1 MRATPLSPLEPTPLA
16 PMPTPLDRASRIVSD
31 VRSGEALT
39 ALLFASALFV
49 GLFSY
54 YVLKTVRE
62 PLILATGGAEV
73 KTYATAIQAV
83 VLMAV
88 VPVYGALARR
98 VSRRTL
104 VLGTQVFFLVA
115 VEAFALLATQRLP
128 YLGIVFYVFLGVY
141 VLTSVAQLWALANDV
156 YPQAQGTRLFPL
168 VALGAPLGSA
178 AGALFASRLFD
189 GSGAISTL
197 MHASA
202 GLLLL
207 QWLLLRAVLARPE
220 AVRPAPPLDG
230 PGGFRLVWNSGYL
243 RWVAL
248 LVVLLNLVNTTG
260 EFLLSRAVL
269 DEAAHA
275 LDRATAS
282 GVTVEDARAFR
293 ETFIRGAYGDF
304 YFVVNAAS
312 VLVQVFVA
320 SRLTRHLGMRGVLL
334 ALPIVALGTYGL
346 AAIGLPF
353 VLFRALKIAE
363 NATDYSIQNTGKAL
377 LWLPTSRDEKYKAKQ
392 VVDAYFMRFG
402 DVLSALLVFVA
413 ATTLALDTQV
423 LALVNAAFSLLA
435 VAIAWRVAR
444 RHGEASG
451 HGEASAVA
459 AA

>member
-1 MRATPLSPLEPTPLA
+1 MRATPLSPLEPSPLA
-16 PMPTPLDRASRIVSD
+16 PTMPTPLDRASRIVSD

-49 GLFSY
+49 GLFAY

-83 VLMAV
+83 ALMGL
-88 VPVYGALARR
+88 VPLYGALARR

-115 VEAFALLATQRLP
+115 VECFALLAGLRLP
-128 YLGIVFYVFLGVY
+128 YLGIIFYVFLGVY

-156 YPQAQGTRLFPL
+156 YPHAQGTRLFPL

-197 MHASA
+197 IHASA

-207 QWLLLRAVLARPE
+207 QWILLRAVLARPE
-220 AVRPAPPLDG
+220 AARPAPALDG
-230 PGGFRLVWNSGYL
+230 PGGFRLVWQSGYL

-269 DEAAHA
+269 DEAARA
-275 LDRATAS
+275 LESATAS

-293 ETFIRGAYGDF
+293 TDFIGSAYGDF
-304 YFVVNAAS
+304 YFAVNVTS
-312 VLVQVFVA
+312 VLVQIFLA
-320 SRLTRHLGMRGVLL
+320 SRLARRFGMRGVLL

-353 VLFRALKIAE
+353 MVFRALKITE

-413 ATTLALDTQV
+413 ATLLTLDGRV
-423 LALVNAAFSLLA
+423 LAIVNAGFSLLA
-435 VAIAWRVAR
+435 IAVAWRVAR
-444 RHGEASG
+444 G
-451 HGEASAVA
+451 HGDMTTLGH
-459 AA
+459 

>member
-1 MRATPLSPLEPTPLA
+1 MRATPLSHLEPEPLS
-16 PMPTPLDRASRIVSD
+16 PTMPTPLDRASRIVSD

-39 ALLFASALFV
+39 AVLFASALFV

-73 KTYATAIQAV
+73 KTYATAIQAL

-88 VPVYGALARR
+88 VPLYGVLARR
-98 VSRRTL
+98 LSRRAL
-104 VLGTQVFFLVA
+104 VLGTQVFFVIA
-115 VEAFALLATQRLP
+115 VEAFAALATLRLP

-156 YPQAQGTRLFPL
+156 YPRAQGMRLFPL

-189 GSGAISTL
+189 GSSAISTL
-197 MHASA
+197 IHASA

-207 QWLLLRAVLARPE
+207 QWFLLRAVLARPE
-220 AVRPAPPLDG
+220 AKGPVPSLEG
-230 PGGFRLVWNSGYL
+230 PGGFGLVWQSGYL

-269 DEAAHA
+269 DEAARA
-275 LDRATAS
+275 LEATTAS
-282 GVTVEDARAFR
+282 GTIVQDTRAFR

-334 ALPIVALGTYGL
+334 ALPIVAFGTYGL
-346 AAIGLPF
+346 AALGLPF

-413 ATTLALDTQV
+413 ATLLALD
-423 LALVNAAFSLLA
+423 ARMIAIVNAAFSLVALA
-435 VAIAWRVAR
+435 VAWRVAR
-444 RHGEASG
+444 G
-451 HGEASAVA
+451 HGEASTSAETVTA
-459 AA
+459 

>member
-1 MRATPLSPLEPTPLA
+1 MRDSPLTSPEPTPLL
-16 PMPTPLDRASRIVSD
+16 PIMPTPLDRASRLVSD

-49 GLFSY
+49 GLFAY

-83 VLMAV
+83 VLMV
-88 VPVYGALARR
+88 LVPAYGALARR
-98 VSRRTL
+98 LPRRAL
-104 VLGTQVFFLVA
+104 VLGTQIMFFAA
-115 VEAFALLATQRLP
+115 VEVFALLAELRLP

-189 GSGAISTL
+189 GSSAISTL
-197 MHASA
+197 IHASA
-202 GLLLL
+202 ALLLV
-207 QWLLLRAVLARPE
+207 QWLLLRTILARPE
-220 AVRPAPPLDG
+220 AIPPAPPLDG
-230 PGGFRLVWNSGYL
+230 PGGFQLVWRSGYL

-269 DEAAHA
+269 DEAASA
-275 LDRATAS
+275 LAATTAS
-282 GVTVEDARAFR
+282 GVLVEDTRAFR
-293 ETFIRGAYGDF
+293 ESFIRGAYGDF
-304 YFVVNAAS
+304 YFVVNACS
-312 VLVQVFVA
+312 VLVQIFVA
-320 SRLTRHLGMRGVLL
+320 SRLAQRFGMRGVLF
-334 ALPIVALGTYGL
+334 ALPLVALGTYGL
-346 AAIGLPF
+346 AAVGVPF
-353 VLFRALKIAE
+353 LVFRALKIAE

-413 ATTLALDTQV
+413 ATTLALDARV
-423 LALVNAAFSLLA
+423 LAILNAAFSLGALA
-435 VAIAWRVAR
+435 VAWRVAR
-444 RHGEASG
+444 G
-451 HGEASAVA
+451 HHEASAQTA
-459 AA
+459 LTA